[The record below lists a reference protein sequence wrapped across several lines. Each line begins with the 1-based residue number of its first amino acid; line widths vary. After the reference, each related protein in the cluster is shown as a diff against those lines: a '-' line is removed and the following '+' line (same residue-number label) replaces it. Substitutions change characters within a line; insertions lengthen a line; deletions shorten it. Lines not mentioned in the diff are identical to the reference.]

1 MITLH
6 PELEALMPEPA
17 FQLRWH
23 DIAARYTVS
32 MPNIGNT
39 DVFTA
44 DQMRE
49 AIKGATERA
58 AKLASDLA
66 YDAAINYANGH
77 AVDWDKA
84 VGEAIRGGDG
94 GGR

>member
-1 MITLH
+1 
-6 PELEALMPEPA
+6 MPEPA
-17 FQLRWH
+17 SALLQPF
-23 DIAARYTVS
+23 
-32 MPNIGNT
+32 
-39 DVFTA
+39 
-44 DQMRE
+44 E
-49 AIKGATERA
+49 AWWTESGQFCRAGGGDYEKTFAYRAYEAATERA

-84 VGEAIRGGDG
+84 LGEAIRGGDG